1 MICSCTRKGTSINF
15 TLLLVSEVGYWY
27 QKWDIGTRIGIL
39 VSEVGHWYQKWDT
52 GVRNGT
58 GVRSGTLVS
67 EVELVLEV
75 GH

>member
-1 MICSCTRKGTSINF
+1 M
-15 TLLLVSEVGYWY
+15 
-27 QKWDIGTRIGIL
+27 
-39 VSEVGHWYQKWDT
+39 SEVGHWCQKWD
-52 GVRNGT
+52 T